1 MKKIFIAT
9 LLVFATGTVF
19 AQKITDPKER
29 KELKEE
35 FMKSCM
41 ASATEGG
48 DESIYEVMRVYCD
61 CSAEKIL
68 NKLSRKEIEA
78 MDKLTDK
85 EAETKVMP
93 IIQGC
98 MDQLMKDLEAK
109 QSK

>member
-1 MKKIFIAT
+1 M
-9 LLVFATGTVF
+9 LLVFATSTVF

-29 KELKEE
+29 KQMKEE

-48 DESIYEVMRVYCD
+48 DEGLYEVMRVYCD

-68 NKLSRKEIEA
+68 NKLTKKEIEA
-78 MDKLTDK
+78 MDKLTEK
-85 EAETKVMP
+85 ETEEKVMP

-98 MDQLMKDLEAK
+98 MDQLLKDLEKKQAK
-109 QSK
+109 